1 MKKRQPPKPE
11 SQRPHSTDSTSDLFP
26 DSLPRR
32 SAPAVPTSGTVKHD
46 ALMALIAG
54 PVSQPTFERSWRL
67 AAYVGE
73 LLDDG
78 WAVLSREIAYHG
90 RTIAEYR
97 LDLTDELTRAA
108 AASVR
113 GRKQAGGV

>member
-1 MKKRQPPKPE
+1 MEKRRLPKKE
-11 SQRPHSTDSTSDLFP
+11 NQRPDSANHTDFFP

-32 SAPAVPTSGTVKHD
+32 PAPIVPTSGTVKHD